1 MTDPEIIGLY
11 WARDEEAIRATD
23 KAYGG
28 YCRSIAWNILKNRQ
42 DTEECV
48 NDTWLRAWNAM
59 PPKKPDILSVFL
71 GTITRNLSLDRWR
84 GAMAKKRGGG
94 QLRWALD
101 ELEACVPAEVSL
113 EDRIART
120 ELTRLL
126 DRFLQSL
133 NQKDRCILVAHRAFG
148 NAADR
153 RGECTAHSFK
163 HAVVHEQ
170 LGAHGVLGRGKFQKH
185 VVRCK
190 IHAAVFG
197 KGLRHLSLKEGKQ
210 AFLFVNAGAHA
221 LKFCQK
227 AACRISAHCVSG
239 GVFQHSKSSSSSLV
253 SRSTANVSSRSTS
266 AANNDSS
273 THFKSS

>member
-84 GAMAKKRGGG
+84 GTMAKKRGG
-94 QLRWALD
+94 QLRRALD

-113 EDRIART
+113 EDRIARA

-133 NQKDRCILVAHRAFG
+133 SQKDRCIFVRRYWYTDTVSDIARRYTMTESAVKVSLHRS
-148 NAADR
+148 R
-153 RGECTAHSFK
+153 KKLRTYL
-163 HAVVHEQ
+163 EQ
-170 LGAHGVLGRGKFQKH
+170 
-185 VVRCK
+185 
-190 IHAAVFG
+190 
-197 KGLRHLSLKEGKQ
+197 EGY
-210 AFLFVNAGAHA
+210 
-221 LKFCQK
+221 
-227 AACRISAHCVSG
+227 
-239 GVFQHSKSSSSSLV
+239 
-253 SRSTANVSSRSTS
+253 TP
-266 AANNDSS
+266 
-273 THFKSS
+273 